1 MRNNWR
7 KVVTA
12 IAVLSLAMGV
22 LTACGSSKK
31 TDGNQDVPGV
41 NQEGTQEIQEN
52 QESESV
58 ESEVIQEGQADQDD
72 LVSEEASQL
81 ESGSESPDT
90 QVTSEVSTEVGNEG
104 ATEEV
109 LASPN
114 TQVTSEVSVE
124 VGNEGATEEVKSPL
138 ATMEEILAI
147 PNAQVMLE
155 YHEKVVTASQVE
167 QALTT
172 FNGKEHYEI
181 RVISTEGDSTVKPGA
196 KYQGDVYVND
206 TGVTIITF
214 TEIVSNK

>member
-1 MRNNWR
+1 MRNSWR

-12 IAVLSLAMGV
+12 IAVVSLAMGV
-22 LTACGSSKK
+22 LTACGPSKK
-31 TDGNQDVPGV
+31 TGGNQDVPGV
-41 NQEGTQEIQEN
+41 NQERTQEIQEN

-58 ESEVIQEGQADQDD
+58 ESEVIQEGQADQDG

-90 QVTSEVSTEVGNEG
+90 QVTSEVSAEVGNE
-104 ATEEV
+104 E
-109 LASPN
+109 
-114 TQVTSEVSVE
+114 
-124 VGNEGATEEVKSPL
+124 ATEEVKSPL

-172 FNGKEHYEI
+172 FNGKEHYEV